1 MKESVGLS
9 PFFER
14 AKGSLEGFPA
24 EGYVAGLREAGGTAV
39 SVEITVPSELVEHAV
54 LTDSRLNVSL
64 SPNGHLALYAE
75 GVSDAAM
82 EAAGRTVRQQT
93 LESLIQDC
101 LDPDLLAGED
111 DAVREL
117 SMLRAQLVRA
127 LAQVDGTLERLK
139 HQ

>member
-1 MKESVGLS
+1 VIPVQSFV
-9 PFFER
+9 PCD
-14 AKGSLEGFPA
+14 
-24 EGYVAGLREAGGTAV
+24 GTAV
-39 SVEITVPSELVEHAV
+39 SVEITLPSELVEHAV

-64 SPNGHLALYAE
+64 SPNGRLALYAE

-82 EAAGRTVRQQT
+82 EAASRTMRQQT

-101 LDPDLLAGED
+101 LNPDLLAGDD

-117 SMLRAQLVRA
+117 SALRAQLVRA
-127 LAQVDGTLERLK
+127 LAQVDGALERLK